1 MFKNEGIS
9 GKILAQKEI
18 YKGPIFTLNKQK
30 IKTPDGLTV
39 DRDVILHGS
48 AVTILAFTADQHV
61 LLNSEYRVGVNA
73 ESLSLP
79 AGLINEGETPV
90 QAAKRE
96 LIEETGYQAKKIEI
110 MTTSTVSAGFSTE
123 KVVLVLAQIE
133 STKTKQQHF
142 DSDEFV
148 NSQLI
153 RYSHLK
159 QLIAQ
164 GRVRSSQA
172 IATVGY
178 YEMFCKD
185 KQ

>member
-1 MFKNEGIS
+1 MFKNEGLP
-9 GKILAQKEI
+9 GEILDSKQI
-18 YKGPIFTLNKQK
+18 YKGPIFTLSQQK
-30 IKTPDGLTV
+30 IKTPDGLTI

-48 AVTILAFTADQHV
+48 TVTILAFTPNQHV
-61 LLNSEYRVGVNA
+61 LLNTEYRVGVNA

-79 AGLINEGETPV
+79 AGLINEGETPL

-96 LIEETGYQAKKIEI
+96 LIEETGYQTTKTEI

-123 KVVLVLAQIE
+123 KVTLILAQIE
-133 STKTKQQHF
+133 PQKTESQHF

-164 GRVRSSQA
+164 GRIRSSQA
-172 IATVGY
+172 IAAVGY
-178 YEMFCKD
+178 YEMFCKN
-185 KQ
+185 K